1 MKIINLQ
8 IQEGQQNLRINRK
21 RSISKQIKKLW
32 KAKKNGKEKKN
43 EQYKK
48 SDS

>member
-8 IQEGQQNLRINRK
+8 FQEGQQNLRINTK
-21 RSISKQIKKLW
+21 RSISKQINKLW
-32 KAKKNGKEKKN
+32 KANKNGKEKKN
-43 EQYKK
+43 KQYKK